1 MMNIDVS
8 STSTQSSNEM
18 DGRNA
23 SIRPPSPHAG
33 DKRRPGRK
41 ESQHASTEAIR
52 KHAVTALATSISR
65 PEHLTALTV
74 GLRAFNHSDES
85 VHDEEIDSVADA
97 ALCRLLSFLLF
108 KEFSIDKLDSEERLN
123 CLPEE
128 ILRNC
133 QLFELIYGCSK
144 EKITASFQRV
154 GPDLLRLLCHII
166 MYEIERYALNPELSH
181 PPDSKSRGGLDS
193 GAQQDTCLQS
203 ATRILFLY
211 ARVQSL
217 TEAMAQHKKLLSLCI
232 TLIKYPIDVVPFE
245 AQHNVLFILANMA
258 CCRSCVL
265 TLSSYDSLMDTV
277 AYAADQNRV
286 TTATEKTSWAEYYQP
301 LRFNCTAFRCL
312 LNLSHPKENKIT
324 MVGKDGLLRSI
335 AYVIGLQ
342 TSQWVGIP
350 QTLNDMATQTR
361 RFAMSTLRNIASA
374 PPEQKYRLCSF
385 KNGILLDALCTAAQD
400 DHDPVAKEKSFAVI
414 FNLVCSNTVEILTM
428 HPQLLELLVDAVAS
442 SHPRHPHVSQGGKH
456 SKVELSEMPYQSL
469 VSLSHVAH
477 YLSYAAR
484 IRLEN
489 ALSIVKATRG
499 M

>member
-52 KHAVTALATSISR
+52 KHAITALATSISR

-97 ALCRLLSFLLF
+97 ALCRLISFLLF
-108 KEFSIDKLDSEERLN
+108 KEFSIDKLDSKDRLN

-166 MYEIERYALNPELSH
+166 MYEIERYALNPELS
-181 PPDSKSRGGLDS
+181 
-193 GAQQDTCLQS
+193 CLQS

-232 TLIKYPIDVVPFE
+232 TLIKYPIDVVPFEAQHNVLFILANMACCRSCVLTLSSYDSLMDTVAYAADQNRVTTATEKLFE

-350 QTLNDMATQTR
+350 QTL
-361 RFAMSTLRNIASA
+361 
-374 PPEQKYRLCSF
+374 
-385 KNGILLDALCTAAQD
+385 
-400 DHDPVAKEKSFAVI
+400 
-414 FNLVCSNTVEILTM
+414 
-428 HPQLLELLVDAVAS
+428 
-442 SHPRHPHVSQGGKH
+442 
-456 SKVELSEMPYQSL
+456 
-469 VSLSHVAH
+469 
-477 YLSYAAR
+477 
-484 IRLEN
+484 
-489 ALSIVKATRG
+489 
-499 M
+499 